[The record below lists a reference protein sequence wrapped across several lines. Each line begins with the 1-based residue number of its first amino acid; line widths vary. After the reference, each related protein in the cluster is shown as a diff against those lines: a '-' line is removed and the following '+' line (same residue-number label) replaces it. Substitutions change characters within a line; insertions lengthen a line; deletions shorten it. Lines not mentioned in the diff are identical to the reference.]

1 VSVRVYNMAAQLVRE
16 IVSNE
21 PQGKGRSEVQWDG
34 MTGSGSGRSLA
45 TARNGR
51 YVIEIEVKD
60 STGKQSALATVVLVK

>member
-1 VSVRVYNMAAQLVRE
+1 
-16 IVSNE
+16 
-21 PQGKGRSEVQWDG
+21 